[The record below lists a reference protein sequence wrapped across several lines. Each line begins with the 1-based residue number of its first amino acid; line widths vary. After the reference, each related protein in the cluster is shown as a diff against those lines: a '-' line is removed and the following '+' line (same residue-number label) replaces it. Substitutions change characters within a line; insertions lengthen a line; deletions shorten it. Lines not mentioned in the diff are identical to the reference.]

1 MPIKREMD
9 KEDMVY
15 KYNGILLNHK
25 KEQIVPFAEM
35 RMNLEVV
42 LHREVRK
49 SKTNILFRCRI

>member
-9 KEDMVY
+9 EEDVVY

-25 KEQIVPFAEM
+25 RIVPLAEM

-49 SKTNILFRCRI
+49 SKTNISFRCRI

>member
-9 KEDMVY
+9 EEDVVC

-25 KEQIVPFAEM
+25 RIVPLAEM

-49 SKTNILFRCRI
+49 SKTNISFRCRI

>member
-9 KEDMVY
+9 EEDVVY

-25 KEQIVPFAEM
+25 RIVPLVEM

-49 SKTNILFRCRI
+49 SKTNISFRCRI

>member
-9 KEDMVY
+9 EEDVVY

-25 KEQIVPFAEM
+25 RIVPLVEM

-49 SKTNILFRCRI
+49 SKTNISLRC